1 MSDIS
6 EEEYLDKLLKS
17 MNTENMD
24 TDEAEED
31 LEAEELLDETE
42 ESTEEEEF
50 FDENGPEEL
59 LEVYD
64 ETVSEENNDEDDED
78 ADTRFLNSILMND
91 KSADSEEVL
100 TLNEYESAVP
110 DEEIILS
117 DEADIF
123 SEDEIDPSELFKD
136 DFADILA
143 FSENSTDD
151 SDSEETAITEEN
163 SKKVKS
169 KKTKKEKKNGNS
181 GFKKFL
187 MAFDDGEDEPEKKEK
202 DIHEQLL
209 NEAYGEE
216 NDNQK
221 KNSDKEK
228 AEAKKAEKL
237 KKKELK
243 KKEKLKKAE
252 LAQAEKIKNTDLD
265 SMAVISIGRILR
277 ALIIVAVVCI
287 AVVFS
292 SRILTYN
299 NYMKSSKKLFS
310 NGNYTAAYEKI
321 NGLDIKDKDSFY
333 YMQSRIMASLC
344 QGTESYESN
353 ILADNEIMAVS
364 ALVKAVSRKNELQDQ
379 IEEYEV
385 ASQAETVYR
394 RILNILD
401 SYGISEEDA
410 LELNSMTDYGEY
422 IDKIN
427 SYGGNS
433 K

>member
-17 MNTENMD
+17 MNTENVD
-24 TDEAEED
+24 TDEAEEFLNETED
-31 LEAEELLDETE
+31 STEAEEFSDAAGAE
-42 ESTEEEEF
+42 E
-50 FDENGPEEL
+50 P

-64 ETVSEENNDEDDED
+64 ETVPEENNDEYDED

-91 KSADSEEVL
+91 EPTDSEEVL
-100 TLNEYESAVP
+100 SLNEDESAMP

-117 DEADIF
+117 DETDIF
-123 SEDEIDPSELFKD
+123 SDDEIDPSELFKD

-151 SDSEETAITEEN
+151 SDSEGAAITEEN
-163 SKKVKS
+163 PKKVKT
-169 KKTKKEKKNGNS
+169 KKAKKEKKNGNS

-187 MAFDDGEDEPEKKEK
+187 MAFDDGEDVPEKKENV
-202 DIHEQLL
+202 IHEQLL
-209 NEAYGEE
+209 SEAYG
-216 NDNQK
+216 DMDDSQK
-221 KNSDKEK
+221 KSSEKEK

-252 LAQAEKIKNTDLD
+252 LARAERIKNIDLD
-265 SMAVISIGRILR
+265 SMAVISIGRIIR

-287 AVVFS
+287 AVIFS
-292 SRILTYN
+292 SRIFSYN
-299 NYMKSSKKLFS
+299 NYLRSSKKMFS
-310 NGNYTAAYEKI
+310 VGNYTAAYEKI
-321 NGLDIKDKDSFY
+321 SGLDIKNKDSFY

-344 QGTESYESN
+344 QGIESYDSN
-353 ILADNEIMAVS
+353 ILADNETMAVS
-364 ALVKAVSRKNELQDQ
+364 ALVKAVSRKNELQEQ
-379 IEEYEV
+379 IEKYEV

-401 SYGISEEDA
+401 GYGISEEDA
-410 LELNSMTDYGEY
+410 LELNSLTDYGEY
-422 IDKIN
+422 IGKIN
-427 SYGGNS
+427 SYGGNR